1 MWRCGSG
8 NHTDVILMQL
18 NNDTVLVASENLSP
32 VSVSVPGVLSPNT
45 WVHLAYT
52 YDGTNLSLYVN
63 GTLASTQAVTGALY
77 NGGGIFAIGH
87 SPRNPGLTQGL
98 VDGLVDD
105 MVILDHALS
114 ATEVAALASDT
125 DQNGI
130 ADFWERESNC
140 AYYRD
145 AFEEQWA
152 DLRADLGLGA
162 EPVDVDEDGLPE
174 LWALRL
180 TALLLCTENPWNA
193 TAYAVYAP
201 NLAELEAE
209 APGVQGYREV
219 LAALLG
225 MSQDLQDYFVS
236 RLGLTGDYVVFQD
249 PGKTPNE
256 PLSGQGD
263 LDRDGLSNAQEYAA
277 VVASGGSIEDF
288 AQMALFWQG
297 AGAMPVAG
305 LLGII
310 ALGGACAAMAVRRIK
325 RSQ

>member
-1 MWRCGSG
+1 MTFWLQ
-8 NHTDVILMQL
+8 NYFALL
-18 NNDTVLVASENLSP
+18 
-32 VSVSVPGVLSPNT
+32 
-45 WVHLAYT
+45 
-52 YDGTNLSLYVN
+52 TNLDTFITKYLPELTCSLQNPIDYDKEYSHRRRYRWQPYQ
-63 GTLASTQAVTGALY
+63 LCCCRPYQWKSTK
-77 NGGGIFAIGH
+77 
-87 SPRNPGLTQGL
+87 
-98 VDGLVDD
+98 
-105 MVILDHALS
+105 
-114 ATEVAALASDT
+114 
-125 DQNGI
+125 
-130 ADFWERESNC
+130 
-140 AYYRD
+140 
-145 AFEEQWA
+145 
-152 DLRADLGLGA
+152 
-162 EPVDVDEDGLPE
+162 VDVDEDGLPE